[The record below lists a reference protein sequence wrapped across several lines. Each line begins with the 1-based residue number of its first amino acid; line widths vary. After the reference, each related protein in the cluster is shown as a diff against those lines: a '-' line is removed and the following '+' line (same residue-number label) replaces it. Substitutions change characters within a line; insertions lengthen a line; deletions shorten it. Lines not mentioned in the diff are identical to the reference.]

1 MRIISHRGNTDG
13 PNSVMENSPQAIDY
27 VLSHKFECEVDVWYQ
42 AESGIFLGHDS
53 AEYSIDIN
61 WILERSTKLWLHCKN
76 FEALSYLLMFEKD
89 LNLFWHQEDDHVL
102 TSKGYIW
109 SYPGKKVGKKAIG
122 VLPEI
127 WDHSQMIFLESCLGV
142 CTDYPKKFDQEL
154 NGSTLR

>member
-1 MRIISHRGNTDG
+1 
-13 PNSVMENSPQAIDY
+13 MENSPEAIDY
-27 VLSHKFECEVDVWYQ
+27 VLSHNFECEVDVWYQ
-42 AESGIFLGHDS
+42 AERGIFLGHDS
-53 AEYSIDIN
+53 EKYSIDIN

-76 FEALSYLLMFEKD
+76 FEALSYFLKLEKG

-109 SYPGKKVGKKAIG
+109 SYPGKKVDKKTIG

-127 WDHSQMIFLESCLGV
+127 WDDSQMIFLESCLGI
-142 CTDYPKKFDQEL
+142 CTDYPRKFDEEL